1 MKSLQ
6 EKGEIIVAVEEIDT
20 RKEMVDAM
28 TDVEEMITKK
38 AEIGIV
44 QNAITPILH
53 SERSVTAVK
62 QIDLEMVQ
70 VSLKENST
78 EEEKIPK
85 NLEIGLVLSVTILT
99 SPSEINAIAV
109 KQIDL
114 EMVQVSLKENST
126 EEEKIPKNLEI
137 GLALSVTILTSP
149 SEINATGVKPIDL
162 VLVANQNPEA
172 EAMNAVVLD
181 LKEEIPV
188 VEEDDH
194 PVVLA
199 SHVDLDSEA
208 LVEAALEVIDQEEVA
223 VGAEFGTPQH
233 SFCLNPSK
241 PYGEQGGYALGRSSR
256 A

>member
-1 MKSLQ
+1 M
-6 EKGEIIVAVEEIDT
+6 AVEEIDT

-44 QNAITPILH
+44 QNAITPILP

-62 QIDLEMVQ
+62 QIDLEMVK

-78 EEEKIPK
+78 EEEIIPK
-85 NLEIGLVLSVTILT
+85 NREIGLVLSVTIL
-99 SPSEINAIAV
+99 I
-109 KQIDL
+109 
-114 EMVQVSLKENST
+114 
-126 EEEKIPKNLEI
+126 
-137 GLALSVTILTSP
+137 SP
-149 SEINATGVKPIDL
+149 SEINATVVKPIDL

-181 LKEEIPV
+181 LKEEILV
-188 VEEDDH
+188 VEEDGRQA
-194 PVVLA
+194 VLA

-208 LVEAALEVIDQEEVA
+208 LVEAPLGVIDQEEVA

-241 PYGEQGGYALGRSSR
+241 SYGEQGGYALGRSSR

>member
-1 MKSLQ
+1 M
-6 EKGEIIVAVEEIDT
+6 AVEEIDT

-44 QNAITPILH
+44 QNAITPILP

-62 QIDLEMVQ
+62 QIDLEMVK

-78 EEEKIPK
+78 EEEIIPK
-85 NLEIGLVLSVTILT
+85 NREIGLVLSVTIL
-99 SPSEINAIAV
+99 I
-109 KQIDL
+109 
-114 EMVQVSLKENST
+114 
-126 EEEKIPKNLEI
+126 
-137 GLALSVTILTSP
+137 SP
-149 SEINATGVKPIDL
+149 SEINATVVKPIDL

-181 LKEEIPV
+181 LKEEILV
-188 VEEDDH
+188 VEEDGRQA
-194 PVVLA
+194 VLA

-208 LVEAALEVIDQEEVA
+208 LVEAPLGVIDQEEVA

-241 PYGEQGGYALGRSSR
+241 SYGEQGGYALG
-256 A
+256 

>member
-1 MKSLQ
+1 M
-6 EKGEIIVAVEEIDT
+6 VVEEIDT

-44 QNAITPILH
+44 QNAITPILP

-62 QIDLEMVQ
+62 QIDLEMVK

-78 EEEKIPK
+78 EEEI
-85 NLEIGLVLSVTILT
+85 
-99 SPSEINAIAV
+99 
-109 KQIDL
+109 
-114 EMVQVSLKENST
+114 
-126 EEEKIPKNLEI
+126 IPKNLEI
-137 GLALSVTILTSP
+137 GLALSVTILISP
-149 SEINATGVKPIDL
+149 SEINATVVKPIDL

-172 EAMNAVVLD
+172 GAMNAVVLD
-181 LKEEIPV
+181 LKEEILV
-188 VEEDDH
+188 VEEGGRQA
-194 PVVLA
+194 VLA
-199 SHVDLDSEA
+199 SHADLDSEA
-208 LVEAALEVIDQEEVA
+208 LVEAALGVIDQEEVA

-241 PYGEQGGYALGRSSR
+241 SYGEQGGYALGRSSR

>member
-1 MKSLQ
+1 M
-6 EKGEIIVAVEEIDT
+6 EEIDT

-44 QNAITPILH
+44 QNAITPILP

-62 QIDLEMVQ
+62 QIDLEMVK

-78 EEEKIPK
+78 EEEIIPK
-85 NLEIGLVLSVTILT
+85 NREIGLVLSVTIL
-99 SPSEINAIAV
+99 I
-109 KQIDL
+109 
-114 EMVQVSLKENST
+114 
-126 EEEKIPKNLEI
+126 
-137 GLALSVTILTSP
+137 SP
-149 SEINATGVKPIDL
+149 SEINATVVKPIDL

-181 LKEEIPV
+181 LKEEILV
-188 VEEDDH
+188 VEEGGRQA
-194 PVVLA
+194 VLA
-199 SHVDLDSEA
+199 SHADLDSEA
-208 LVEAALEVIDQEEVA
+208 LVEAALGVIDQEEVA

-241 PYGEQGGYALGRSSR
+241 SYGEQGGYALGRSSR

>member
-1 MKSLQ
+1 M
-6 EKGEIIVAVEEIDT
+6 AVEEIDT

-44 QNAITPILH
+44 QNAITPILP

-62 QIDLEMVQ
+62 QIDLEMVK
-70 VSLKENST
+70 VSLKEHST
-78 EEEKIPK
+78 EEEI
-85 NLEIGLVLSVTILT
+85 
-99 SPSEINAIAV
+99 
-109 KQIDL
+109 
-114 EMVQVSLKENST
+114 
-126 EEEKIPKNLEI
+126 IPKNLEI
-137 GLALSVTILTSP
+137 GLALSVTILISP
-149 SEINATGVKPIDL
+149 SEINATVVKPIDL

-181 LKEEIPV
+181 LKEEILV
-188 VEEDDH
+188 VEEDGRQA
-194 PVVLA
+194 VLA

-208 LVEAALEVIDQEEVA
+208 LVEAPLGVIDQEEVA

-241 PYGEQGGYALGRSSR
+241 SYGEQGGYALGRCSR

>member
-1 MKSLQ
+1 M
-6 EKGEIIVAVEEIDT
+6 AVEEIDT

-44 QNAITPILH
+44 QNAITPILP

-62 QIDLEMVQ
+62 QIDLEMVK

-78 EEEKIPK
+78 EEEIIPK
-85 NLEIGLVLSVTILT
+85 NREIGLVLSVTIL
-99 SPSEINAIAV
+99 I
-109 KQIDL
+109 
-114 EMVQVSLKENST
+114 
-126 EEEKIPKNLEI
+126 
-137 GLALSVTILTSP
+137 SP
-149 SEINATGVKPIDL
+149 SEINATVVKPIDL

-172 EAMNAVVLD
+172 GAMNAVVLD
-181 LKEEIPV
+181 LKEEILV
-188 VEEDDH
+188 VEEDGRQA
-194 PVVLA
+194 VLA
-199 SHVDLDSEA
+199 SHADLDSEA
-208 LVEAALEVIDQEEVA
+208 LVEAALGVIDQEEVA

-241 PYGEQGGYALGRSSR
+241 SYGEQGGYALGRSSR

>member
-1 MKSLQ
+1 M
-6 EKGEIIVAVEEIDT
+6 AVEEIDT

-44 QNAITPILH
+44 QNAITPILP

-62 QIDLEMVQ
+62 QIDLEMVK

-78 EEEKIPK
+78 EEEIIPK
-85 NLEIGLVLSVTILT
+85 NREIGLVLSVTIL
-99 SPSEINAIAV
+99 I
-109 KQIDL
+109 
-114 EMVQVSLKENST
+114 
-126 EEEKIPKNLEI
+126 
-137 GLALSVTILTSP
+137 SP
-149 SEINATGVKPIDL
+149 SEINATVVKPIDL

-181 LKEEIPV
+181 LKEEILV
-188 VEEDDH
+188 VEEDGRQA
-194 PVVLA
+194 VLA

-208 LVEAALEVIDQEEVA
+208 LVEAPLGVIDQEEVA

-241 PYGEQGGYALGRSSR
+241 SYGEQGRYALG
-256 A
+256 